1 MNFQHFKYVVEV
13 EKTGSIS
20 QAAENLFMNQ
30 PNLSKAIK
38 DLEHSLGITLFH
50 RTSRGVTPTAEGKEF
65 LEYARGILSQVEKMK
80 AHFSGQDK
88 DCHTLRLSIPRS
100 SYIAE
105 AFTAFVASLDP
116 QKGMDITFSEVGTLQ
131 AIKNIL
137 EEKHH
142 LAIIRYQSMYES
154 YYLRFLEDQGLEWEE
169 FWEFESLVLMSKN
182 HPLTA
187 CPQLDARQLKQYVEI
202 AHDDLSI
209 PNVPIR
215 EAKVPSRR
223 IYVQDRGSQMDL
235 LTRIPQTY
243 MWVSPMPHD
252 LLERNGL
259 VQRRCAAHHMAQKDV
274 LVYPKGHLPGLEQ
287 QFVEKLKEARAQVQT
302 TPVF

>member
-1 MNFQHFKYVVEV
+1 MNLQHFKYAVEV

-20 QAAENLFMNQ
+20 QAAENLYMNQ

-65 LEYARGILSQVEKMK
+65 LEYARNILAQVEKMQ
-80 AHFSGQDK
+80 AHFSGQNQNV
-88 DCHTLRLSIPRS
+88 HTLRLSIPRS

-105 AFTAFVASLDP
+105 AFTAFVGSLDP
-116 QKGMDITFSEVGTLQ
+116 QKGMDITFVEVGTLQ
-131 AIKNIL
+131 AIRNIL

-154 YYLRFLEDQGLEWEE
+154 YFLRFLEDQGLAWEE
-169 FWEFESLVLMSKN
+169 FWEFESLVLMSQH

-187 CPQLDARQLKQYVEI
+187 CPQLDAQQLQPYVEI
-202 AHDDLSI
+202 VHDDHSI
-209 PNVPIR
+209 PNFPTQ
-215 EAKVPSRR
+215 EAQIPSRR

-235 LTRIPQTY
+235 LTRVPVTY
-243 MWVSPMPHD
+243 MWVSPMPRD

-259 VQRRCAAHHMAQKDV
+259 VQRKCAAHNMTQKDV
-274 LVYPKGHLPGLEQ
+274 LVYPKGNLPQLAQ
-287 QFVEKLKEARAQVQT
+287 QFIEKLKEAKAQVEA